1 MLGKHLNTNQGTPG
15 LASANK
21 SSEIRVCWRTN
32 GVANGEGGRHLLD
45 VRKFQVTGDNE
56 YGPASI
62 LTEVLL

>member
-1 MLGKHLNTNQGTPG
+1 MEDH
-15 LASANK
+15 
-21 SSEIRVCWRTN
+21 

-45 VRKFQVTGDNE
+45 VRKFQVTGDNI